1 MNFAESI
8 ALAGL
13 RRSRFASNAAYT
25 AAKTATSVTAPFVLQ
40 FFCIIHEKIL
50 TKESQKAMN
59 DFIKLSL
66 GSLHTKYE
74 IFAVLCQNEN
84 IDPMAFIREHQSM
97 VETMLTEIG
106 LDPRI
111 IETQERLIQ
120 SINQNMQRILAYIQT
135 KTEVLK
141 QLKLTGGRR
150 RKTNVKQLKLTGRR
164 RKTRIR

>member
-1 MNFAESI
+1 MNFGETI

-13 RRSRFASNAAYT
+13 RRSRFASSAAYT
-25 AAKTATSVTAPFVLQ
+25 AAKTATSVSAPFVLQ

-50 TKESQKAMN
+50 YKESQNAIN
-59 DFIKLSL
+59 EFIKKNL

-74 IFAVLCQNEN
+74 IFAVLCKNEN
-84 IDPMAFIREHQSM
+84 IDPMAFIREHQAM

-135 KTEVLK
+135 KTDVLK
-141 QLKLTGGRR
+141 NLKLTGGTRRKYKRR
-150 RKTNVKQLKLTGRR
+150 R
-164 RKTRIR
+164 TRVL